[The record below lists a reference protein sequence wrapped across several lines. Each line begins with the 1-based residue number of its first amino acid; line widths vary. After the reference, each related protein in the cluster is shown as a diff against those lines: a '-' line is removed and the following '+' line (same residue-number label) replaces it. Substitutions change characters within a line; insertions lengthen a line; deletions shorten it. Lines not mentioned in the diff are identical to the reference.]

1 MRTARAAALEAPDEA
16 AEREPAATSGSAR
29 GPAVLLPKA
38 KDGTG
43 GFHARKRR
51 RARFWGGLWSQHETL
66 SRGAWGGAG
75 SDAEELLDRS
85 REDAGLAWGDGR
97 SDGERGHSG
106 SRVERVW
113 SHGE

>member
-29 GPAVLLPKA
+29 GPAVLLPKV

-43 GFHARKRR
+43 GFHARK
-51 RARFWGGLWSQHETL
+51 GGLWSQHETL

-97 SDGERGHSG
+97 SDGERGRSG

>member
-16 AEREPAATSGSAR
+16 AEREPAATSGSVR

-43 GFHARKRR
+43 GFHARK
-51 RARFWGGLWSQHETL
+51 GGLWSQHETL

-85 REDAGLAWGDGR
+85 RERGRRPGLGR
-97 SDGERGHSG
+97 
-106 SRVERVW
+106 W
-113 SHGE
+113 PK

>member
-43 GFHARKRR
+43 GFHARK
-51 RARFWGGLWSQHETL
+51 GGLWLQHETL

>member
-1 MRTARAAALEAPDEA
+1 MLGVMPRSYWIV
-16 AEREPAATSGSAR
+16 RE
-29 GPAVLLPKA
+29 
-38 KDGTG
+38 
-43 GFHARKRR
+43 
-51 RARFWGGLWSQHETL
+51 
-66 SRGAWGGAG
+66 
-75 SDAEELLDRS
+75 

>member
-1 MRTARAAALEAPDEA
+1 MRPRSESQQLRRGPREGRPCSCQRRRTAPEAFT
-16 AEREPAATSGSAR
+16 RGSDV
-29 GPAVLLPKA
+29 GH
-38 KDGTG
+38 
-43 GFHARKRR
+43 GFR
-51 RARFWGGLWSQHETL
+51 GGLWSQHETL

-75 SDAEELLDRS
+75 SDAEELLNRS

>member
-16 AEREPAATSGSAR
+16 AEREPAAMSGSAR
-29 GPAVLLPKA
+29 GPAGLLPKA
-38 KDGTG
+38 KDGPG
-43 GFHARKRR
+43 GSHARK
-51 RARFWGGLWSQHETL
+51 GGLWSQHETL
-66 SRGAWGGAG
+66 SRGAWGDAG
-75 SDAEELLDRS
+75 SDAEELVTESFERE

>member
-43 GFHARKRR
+43 GFHVRK
-51 RARFWGGLWSQHETL
+51 GGLWSQHETL

>member
-16 AEREPAATSGSAR
+16 AEREPAAMSGSAR

-51 RARFWGGLWSQHETL
+51 RARF
-66 SRGAWGGAG
+66 
-75 SDAEELLDRS
+75 
-85 REDAGLAWGDGR
+85 
-97 SDGERGHSG
+97 
-106 SRVERVW
+106 
-113 SHGE
+113 